1 MDELKMAF
9 VGALEHYRT
18 SNKFLPSHIIVYR
31 DGVEDGQLHSVV
43 NYEVNK
49 ITDSFN
55 SMGQGYM
62 PNLSVVVVNKR
73 ISCRFFKRT
82 KKSKKR
88 INPPIGTVVDSRVTR
103 PEWNNF
109 YLVSQAADIGS
120 VSSTHYNVVYDQS
133 GLEPD
138 DFQLLTF
145 RLCQYAHKLA
155 FLVGQSI
162 HREPNIKLDKL
173 FYL

>member
-43 NYEVNK
+43 NYEINK

-88 INPPIGTVVDSRVTR
+88 INPG
-103 PEWNNF
+103 NNF

-162 HREPNIKLDKL
+162 HREPNIKMDKL